1 MDACRYFVRGSGG
14 GFFIDSDTRISVV
27 DSTTADNIRKSSI
40 NWHELQQK
48 SLQIAYY
55 KLQDLH
61 IPQIADEIYHWNL
74 KYDDFLGYMAGIV
87 EGL

>member
-1 MDACRYFVRGSGG
+1 MDACRHFVRGSGG

-27 DSTTADNIRKSSI
+27 DSTTADNIRKGSI
-40 NWHELQQK
+40 NWHELQQD

-61 IPQIADEIYHWNL
+61 IPQIADGIYHWNL